1 MTGGASCQGA
11 QPCPVHTMPGRPTE
25 WIRAAKGDLRRRIL
39 LLAGDIGGTKL
50 HFGLFSKERGLR
62 RPLVEAVYPSIE
74 FGSLE
79 EAVGCF
85 LREAGHRATKAVFG
99 VAGPV
104 FEGKSQITNLPWV
117 IDEARLRD
125 TLKMKAVRVI
135 NDVQAIACFVPFLR
149 RQDLITLQAGA
160 PVRHGNRAVIAPGT
174 GLGEAWLVWDGKQYR
189 ACPSEGGH
197 ADFAPATKLEG
208 ELLTYLGGLHG
219 HVSYERVCSGI
230 GIVNI
235 YRFLKEQGA
244 AAEPAWLARMLH
256 READP
261 VPLIVEKALDRET
274 PCDICVRTLDLF
286 TSILGSEAG
295 NVALKILATGGVYL
309 GGGIPPRIL
318 PFLEKE
324 QFVEAFLR
332 KGRMRD
338 LVARIP
344 VHVITNPKA
353 ALLGAAAQGLKS
365 ETRPRSRSSK

>member
-1 MTGGASCQGA
+1 
-11 QPCPVHTMPGRPTE
+11 
-25 WIRAAKGDLRRRIL
+25 L

-50 HFGLFSKERGLR
+50 HFGLFSEERGLR
-62 RPLVEAVYPSIE
+62 RPLAEAVYPSIG
-74 FGSLE
+74 FGTLE
-79 EAVGCF
+79 EAVGRF
-85 LREAGHRATKAVFG
+85 LKEAGHRATKAVFG

-125 TLKMKAVRVI
+125 ALKMRAVRLI
-135 NDVQAIACFVPFLR
+135 NDVEAIACFVPFLR
-149 RQDLITLQAGA
+149 KQDLFTLHAGT
-160 PVRHGNRAVIAPGT
+160 PIPHGAMAVIAPGT
-174 GLGEAWLVWDGKQYR
+174 GLGEAYLTWDGRRYR

-197 ADFAPATKLEG
+197 ADFGPAAKIES
-208 ELLTYLGGLHG
+208 ELLAYLGGLQG

-230 GIVNI
+230 GIANI
-235 YRFLKEQGA
+235 YRFLKERRLA
-244 AAEPAWLARMLH
+244 VEPEALGEALS

-261 VPLIVEKALDRET
+261 VPLIVEKALDREF

-295 NVALKILATGGVYL
+295 NVALKILATAGVYL

-318 PFLEKE
+318 PFLEKT
-324 QFVEAFLR
+324 QFTEAFLR
-332 KGRMRD
+332 KGRMRN

-353 ALLGAAAQGLKS
+353 ALLGAAAQGLKPV
-365 ETRPRSRSSK
+365 TRPRSRSSR

>member
-1 MTGGASCQGA
+1 M
-11 QPCPVHTMPGRPTE
+11 
-25 WIRAAKGDLRRRIL
+25 

-62 RPLVEAVYPSIE
+62 RPLAEAVYPSI
-74 FGSLE
+74 GYDSLE
-79 EAVGCF
+79 EAVGRF
-85 LREAGHRATKAVFG
+85 LREAGRRATKAVFG

-117 IDEARLRD
+117 IDETRLRD
-125 TLKMKAVRVI
+125 TLKMRAVRVI
-135 NDVQAIACFVPFLR
+135 NDVEAIACFVPFLR
-149 RQDLITLQAGA
+149 KQDLFTLQAGA
-160 PVRHGNRAVIAPGT
+160 PVRHGAMAVIAPGT
-174 GLGEAWLVWDGKQYR
+174 GLGEAYLTWDGKQYR

-197 ADFAPATKLEG
+197 ADFAPATELESD
-208 ELLTYLGGLHG
+208 LLTYLRGLHG

-235 YRFLKEQGA
+235 YNFLKKSGV
-244 AAEPAWLARMLH
+244 AAEPDWLGERLS

-274 PCDICVRTLDLF
+274 PCDICVRSLDLF

-318 PFLEKE
+318 PFLEKAH
-324 QFVEAFLR
+324 FVEAFLR

-365 ETRPRSRSSK
+365 ETRTRSRSSR

>member
-1 MTGGASCQGA
+1 LRGEGQGE
-11 QPCPVHTMPGRPTE
+11 GEKGERKTE
-25 WIRAAKGDLRRRIL
+25 RKQM

-62 RPLVEAVYPSIE
+62 RPLAEAVYPSIA

-79 EAVGCF
+79 EAVNRF
-85 LREAGHRATKAVFG
+85 LRETGRPATKAVFG

-104 FEGKSQITNLPWV
+104 FKGRSQITNLPWV

-125 TLKMKAVRVI
+125 TLKMRAVRVI
-135 NDVQAIACFVPFLR
+135 NDVEAIACIVPFLR
-149 RQDLITLQAGA
+149 KQDLITLQAGT
-160 PVRHGNRAVIAPGT
+160 PVRHGAMAVIAPGT
-174 GLGEAWLVWDGKQYR
+174 GLGEAYLTWDGKKYR

-197 ADFAPATKLEG
+197 ADFAPGTQIEN
-208 ELLTYLGGLHG
+208 ELLTYQRGLQG

-235 YRFLKEQGA
+235 YTFLKERGF
-244 AAEPAWLARMLH
+244 AAEPDWLG
-256 READP
+256 EALSGETDP
-261 VPLIVEKALDRET
+261 VPLIVEKALDRGI
-274 PCDICVRTLDLF
+274 PCDICVRSLDLF

-318 PFLEKE
+318 PFLEKG
-324 QFVEAFLR
+324 QFMEAFLR

-353 ALLGAAAQGLKS
+353 ALLGAAAQGLKP

>member
-1 MTGGASCQGA
+1 
-11 QPCPVHTMPGRPTE
+11 
-25 WIRAAKGDLRRRIL
+25 L

-50 HFGLFSKERGLR
+50 HFGLFTEERGLR
-62 RPLVEAVYPSIE
+62 RPLAEAVYPSIGH
-74 FGSLE
+74 GSLE

-85 LREAGHRATKAVFG
+85 LKETGHRATKAVFG

-104 FEGKSQITNLPWV
+104 FEGKSRITNLPWV
-117 IDEARLRD
+117 IEEARLRVA
-125 TLKMKAVRVI
+125 LKIRSVRVI

-160 PVRHGNRAVIAPGT
+160 PVRHGNLAVIAPGT
-174 GLGEAWLVWDGKQYR
+174 GLGEAWLAWDGKRYR
-189 ACPSEGGH
+189 AFPSEGGH

-208 ELLTYLGGLHG
+208 ELLAHLRGLHG

-235 YRFLKEQGA
+235 YRFLKEQGV

-256 READP
+256 HEADP

-286 TSILGSEAG
+286 ASILGSEAG

-318 PFLEKE
+318 PFLEKGR
-324 QFVEAFLR
+324 FVEAFLR

>member
-1 MTGGASCQGA
+1 M
-11 QPCPVHTMPGRPTE
+11 
-25 WIRAAKGDLRRRIL
+25 

-62 RPLVEAVYPSIE
+62 RPLAEAVYPSIGH
-74 FGSLE
+74 GSLE
-79 EAVGCF
+79 EAVGRF
-85 LREAGHRATKAVFG
+85 LKETGHRATKAVFG

-117 IDEARLRD
+117 IDEARLQVA
-125 TLKMKAVRVI
+125 LKIKSVRVI

-160 PVRHGNRAVIAPGT
+160 PVRHGNLAVIAPGT
-174 GLGEAWLVWDGKQYR
+174 GLGEAWLTWDGKRYR

-197 ADFAPATKLEG
+197 ADFAPATELEHKL
-208 ELLTYLGGLHG
+208 LAHQRGLHG

-235 YRFLKEQGA
+235 YSFLKEHGV
-244 AAEPAWLARMLH
+244 AAEPAWLAQELH

-261 VPLIVEKALDRET
+261 VPLIVEKALDREN

-286 TSILGSEAG
+286 ASILGAEAG
-295 NVALKILATGGVYL
+295 NMALKILATGGVYL

-318 PFLEKE
+318 PFLEKG

-338 LVARIP
+338 LVAKIP
-344 VHVITNPKA
+344 VQVITNPKA
-353 ALLGAAAQGLKS
+353 ALLGAAAQGLKP